1 MVTIIETKGL
11 CCQSGKNYLLNH
23 VDWKVKKGEHWL
35 VFGLNGCGKTT
46 LLSVIAGFRAV
57 SDGIVKLFGQP
68 YTKENILNVRKKIGW
83 VSSSFFDKYYTKES
97 SLNIVLSGL
106 FGTLGIDYAI
116 QDEDVV
122 RAKQLLQKLHV
133 GDKIHTPFSLMSK
146 GERQN
151 VLLAR
156 ALISQPELLVLDE
169 PGTGLDVYAREQML
183 ELVRTVAEKT
193 DVTIVYV
200 THYPE
205 EIQTDIFKKCLTLK
219 KGRVF
224 AQGDLVDVMN
234 NQTISALLEIPV
246 HVIQR
251 NNVLGIEMKGLPT
264 VEVDKCLNWEVR

>member
-133 GDKIHTPFSLMSK
+133 GDKI
-146 GERQN
+146 
-151 VLLAR
+151 
-156 ALISQPELLVLDE
+156 
-169 PGTGLDVYAREQML
+169 
-183 ELVRTVAEKT
+183 
-193 DVTIVYV
+193 
-200 THYPE
+200 
-205 EIQTDIFKKCLTLK
+205 
-219 KGRVF
+219 
-224 AQGDLVDVMN
+224 
-234 NQTISALLEIPV
+234 
-246 HVIQR
+246 
-251 NNVLGIEMKGLPT
+251 
-264 VEVDKCLNWEVR
+264 